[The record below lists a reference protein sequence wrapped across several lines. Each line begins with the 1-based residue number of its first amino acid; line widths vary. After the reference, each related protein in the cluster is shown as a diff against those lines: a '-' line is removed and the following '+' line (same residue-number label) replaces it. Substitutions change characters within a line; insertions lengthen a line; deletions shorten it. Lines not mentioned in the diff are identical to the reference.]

1 MRVFENALGHHLEA
15 LVSPVAQINA
25 RRGGQQVSEFAHM
38 EPENFGLRC
47 QHKKDFDVTV
57 ALVLEVVEVSGILLA
72 LINAKY

>member
-38 EPENFGLRC
+38 EAENLRLGG
-47 QHKKDFDVTV
+47 QHKEYFDV
-57 ALVLEVVEVSGILLA
+57 AIAFVLEVVEVSGILLA